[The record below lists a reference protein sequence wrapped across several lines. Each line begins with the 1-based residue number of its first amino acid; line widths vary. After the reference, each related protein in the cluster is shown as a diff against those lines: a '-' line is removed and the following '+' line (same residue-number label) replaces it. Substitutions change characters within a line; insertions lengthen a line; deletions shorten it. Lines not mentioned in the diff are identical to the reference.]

1 MGLTRSAAALQGR
14 DTKPASLRPNN
25 VGHRPQSSTD
35 VSGSWISHSNR
46 VSLSS

>member
-1 MGLTRSAAALQGR
+1 MGLTRSAALQGR
-14 DTKPASLRPNN
+14 DTKPVSLRPNN
-25 VGHRPQSSTD
+25 VEHCPQSCTD